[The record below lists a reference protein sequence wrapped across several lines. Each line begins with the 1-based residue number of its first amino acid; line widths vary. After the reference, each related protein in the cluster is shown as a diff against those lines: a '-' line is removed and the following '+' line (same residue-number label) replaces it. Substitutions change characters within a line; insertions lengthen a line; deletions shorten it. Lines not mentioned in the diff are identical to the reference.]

1 MCHDLPEVEKLTAI
15 LTKRG
20 VKVLLMADREEMRD
34 LKFKDSDRKK
44 RFQAVHGKNRNV
56 KGASLKRRDFSYKLE

>member
-15 LTKRG
+15 LIKRG

-44 RFQAVHGKNRNV
+44 RFQAVHGKN
-56 KGASLKRRDFSYKLE
+56 